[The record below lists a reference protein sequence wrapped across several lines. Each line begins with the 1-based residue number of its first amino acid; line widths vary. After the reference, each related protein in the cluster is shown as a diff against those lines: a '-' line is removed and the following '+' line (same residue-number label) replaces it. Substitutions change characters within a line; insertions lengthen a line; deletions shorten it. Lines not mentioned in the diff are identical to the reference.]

1 MATLLLKFIAP
12 MQSWGSH
19 SRFDVRDTEREPT
32 KSGVLGL
39 VAAALGRDRA
49 EPVED
54 LARLRLGVRVDRE
67 GVVRY
72 DYQTA
77 KDVIRASTTRDKWRR
92 ARQKGQTTGTQDTV
106 TSRRYYLADAAFL
119 VGLEGDGNL
128 LRAIEEALKRPRWA
142 LFLGRKGYLPGKP
155 IFFPDGGFRDA
166 PLEEALAAQPPIV
179 VEPFEEE
186 PAAKPHITAKRF
198 EEAPRYVIEL
208 LPGCTPGFPWLVH
221 EIWDQPAAPFA
232 LRKFAVRRVGEIR
245 LPREEVPKPCT

>member
-1 MATLLLKFIAP
+1 LLLKFVAP
-12 MQSWGSH
+12 MQSWGSR

-49 EPVED
+49 EPIED

-72 DYQTA
+72 DFQTA
-77 KDVIRASTTRDKWRR
+77 KDVIRASVPREQWLR
-92 ARQKGQTTGTQDTV
+92 ARQKGKTTGTQDTV

-119 VGLEGDGNL
+119 VGLEGERDL
-128 LRAIEEALKRPRWA
+128 LLAIEEALKRPRWT

-155 IFFPDGGFRDA
+155 IFFPDGGIRNA
-166 PLEEALAAQPPIV
+166 PLEEALAAQPPV
-179 VEPFEEE
+179 VIEPFEEE
-186 PAAKPHITAKRF
+186 PAAESHIMAEIF
-198 EEAPRYVIEL
+198 EETPRYVIEL
-208 LPGCTPGFPWLVH
+208 PPGCTPGFPWLVH
-221 EIWDQPAAPFA
+221 EIWDQPAGPFA

-245 LPREEVPKPCT
+245 LPRGEVPRPCT

>member
-72 DYQTA
+72 DFQTA
-77 KDVIRASTTRDKWRR
+77 KDVIRASTTRDKWQR

-128 LRAIEEALKRPRWA
+128 LRTIGEALKRPRWT
-142 LFLGRKGYLPGKP
+142 LFLGRKGYLPGEP
-155 IFFPDGGFRDA
+155 VYFPESGLREA
-166 PLEEALAAQPPIV
+166 SLEVALAAEPPTLEV
-179 VEPFEEE
+179 
-186 PAAKPHITAKRF
+186 RF
-198 EEAPRYVIEL
+198 EKAPRYVLEL
-208 LPGCTPGFPWLVH
+208 PPDCTPGFPWLVH

-232 LRKFAVRRVGEIR
+232 FRKFAVRHVGEIR
-245 LPREEVPKPCT
+245 LPRGEVPKPCT